1 MSVSQIKR
9 GVYTRV
15 DSTGIESNKG
25 TYFESIMAP
34 TFDLEITAT
43 NASATASVAV
53 ARSFFTISDAFLLK
67 LGAGGVGDTLTL
79 NRVRA
84 GVTAPLGTFDVATAA
99 AGARLAFNGDF
110 DGSVSAI
117 QPGDSLTLVGV
128 KAAGSPAG
136 VLHITCR
143 ID

>member
-1 MSVSQIKR
+1 MAGMIIKR

-15 DSTGIESNKG
+15 GANNIESNEG
-25 TYFESIMAP
+25 TFFEAIMAP
-34 TFDLEITAT
+34 TYDTEMTAT
-43 NASATASVAV
+43 DASATATVSVAQ
-53 ARSFFTISDAFLLK
+53 SHFTIIDAFLLK

-136 VLHITCR
+136 VLHIACR